1 MSPPLVILKD
11 IPKSQVA
18 GVLGDRSPVISR
30 WLVLKLNLLM
40 FQLPFYYVNIGYKSI
55 GKRPYIPNS
64 AYLSVPSPALLNAA
78 HLQLTLHEA
87 EK

>member
-1 MSPPLVILKD
+1 
-11 IPKSQVA
+11 
-18 GVLGDRSPVISR
+18 
-30 WLVLKLNLLM
+30 M